1 MQKVSELLE
10 ELQAIEAR
18 VGTIDDL
25 TNKIEEQRKILAAL
39 NSEREVV
46 QQAVRDLQDQRVE
59 LQTAVNANRALLSKS
74 QAELASVTAM
84 YEALRQKVQSLPIRL
99 AS

>member
-25 TNKIEEQRKILAAL
+25 TNKIDEQRKILAAL
-39 NSEREVV
+39 ESEREVA
-46 QQAVRDLQDQRVE
+46 QRAVRDLQDERSK
-59 LQTAVNANRALLSKS
+59 LQAAVNENRAALAKS
-74 QAELASVTAM
+74 QSDLAATTAAF
-84 YEALRQKVQSLPIRL
+84 EALRRKVQSLPIRMTG
-99 AS
+99 

>member
-10 ELQAIEAR
+10 ELQAIEQR

-25 TNKIEEQRKILAAL
+25 TNKIDEQRKILAAL

-46 QQAVRDLQDQRVE
+46 QRALDDLSGQRIE
-59 LQTAVNANRALLSKS
+59 LQKAVNSNKALLSQSQNDLAKS
-74 QAELASVTAM
+74 QELF
-84 YEALRQKVQSLPIRL
+84 EALRKKVQALPIRMTG
-99 AS
+99 